1 MIFSDGNFVEKNK
14 RLYVFVQKGSNV
26 TEAPPPIMRLRRTL
40 KGSGSGAFASSALTS
55 CVSGSGDACV
65 DICSDVS
72 CSIVLEVEVE
82 VDTSALDSCSVRGV
96 TPCSK
101 SASKIFHPMQL
112 LLFEGLVPL
121 LRQHALPRLS
131 RDPLTPR
138 PFLLLMLFGLAVS
151 DCDLLDMSRVTC
163 FIPRRSS
170 GSLTWNCARELITL
184 TDASAIQAEFK
195 TSSARHACLGVV
207 DGCTI
212 VWPKHSEIISALL
225 LIFETSKKVFGD
237 NCLALID
244 FLRPAKSLDAS
255 GIAGGAR
262 RAASVAMLSNIAS
275 MNVLILES
283 LMSCREPMTSSR
295 SKRNLPV
302 NDGADIS
309 KDNVLAIGECSRH
322 ARIVGKW
329 SSSSFNPKSKLHSGQ
344 SSRSRDT
351 CLLKGRRD
359 QVSCKRSAFGRV
371 PSPRPRA
378 RTSRQKPTRALQR
391 VTRGVLGQ
399 IGDSISEVR
408 LESWISTRLPDP
420 G

>member
-1 MIFSDGNFVEKNK
+1 
-14 RLYVFVQKGSNV
+14 
-26 TEAPPPIMRLRRTL
+26 MRLRRTL

-255 GIAGGAR
+255 GIY
-262 RAASVAMLSNIAS
+262 L
-275 MNVLILES
+275 
-283 LMSCREPMTSSR
+283 
-295 SKRNLPV
+295 
-302 NDGADIS
+302 
-309 KDNVLAIGECSRH
+309 
-322 ARIVGKW
+322 
-329 SSSSFNPKSKLHSGQ
+329 Q
-344 SSRSRDT
+344 SW
-351 CLLKGRRD
+351 G
-359 QVSCKRSAFGRV
+359 
-371 PSPRPRA
+371 
-378 RTSRQKPTRALQR
+378 
-391 VTRGVLGQ
+391 
-399 IGDSISEVR
+399 
-408 LESWISTRLPDP
+408 ST
-420 G
+420 